1 MSILPQLEHCS
12 SKKMNTW
19 LGVWDVG
26 ERSGMVEQKWG
37 WGKDSRFGER
47 KVFRKRGR
55 SLMLTSVIVVL
66 FIIGLIFSESRGE
79 LVFGREELRV

>member
-26 ERSGMVEQKWG
+26 EDALRQGVG
-37 WGKDSRFGER
+37 WGRDSSFG
-47 KVFRKRGR
+47 GR
-55 SLMLTSVIVVL
+55 S
-66 FIIGLIFSESRGE
+66 
-79 LVFGREELRV
+79 VFGKRQRAHVHPVRMASCLSLH